1 MFSGEVE
8 RRVRGLKKGEKIAI
22 YPLSTRYSDPITAY
36 ARKCSPQFGGGGE
49 TDYPMI
55 EMPEPFQAYFEDY
68 DGTEITFRTDNEW
81 CLKMSVADLKDVI
94 SLR

>member
-36 ARKCSPQFGGGGE
+36 ARKCSPQFGGGVK
-49 TDYPMI
+49 
-55 EMPEPFQAYFEDY
+55 
-68 DGTEITFRTDNEW
+68 RTT
-81 CLKMSVADLKDVI
+81 
-94 SLR
+94 R